1 MTIIYAIPPSS
12 SSSFKMGS
20 PAYKLVHFVAN
31 SVTDAELWRATL
43 EKFKEGRVAKAITME
58 EGESQLG
65 SEGCSKGG
73 DEHKVV
79 REEEVHTLCA
89 RLGMGMSK
97 GEISEAFKVS
107 SILLP
112 SIASRLSLIL

>member
-1 MTIIYAIPPSS
+1 
-12 SSSFKMGS
+12 MGT

-31 SVTDAELWRATL
+31 SVTDAELWRTTL
-43 EKFKEGRVAKAITME
+43 EKFKEGRVAKAISIE
-58 EGESQLG
+58 EGDGPVG

-73 DEHKVV
+73 EEHKVV

-97 GEISEAFKVS
+97 GEISEAFRVR
-107 SILLP
+107 SIFALIPDESLTSA
-112 SIASRLSLIL
+112 SIVAICRPQRFP